1 MHVFVFPLF
10 AHFFFFADFV
20 CVFFSSQFYLLVS
33 SSFGEKGK
41 RERCENKAEAMLRL
55 NSVVAFL
62 FMRILPTI
70 HSN

>member
-10 AHFFFFADFV
+10 AHFFFFPCFV

-33 SSFGEKGK
+33 SLFGEKGEA
-41 RERCENKAEAMLRL
+41 ERCENKGEALLRL
-55 NSVVAFL
+55 SIVSFL
-62 FMRILPTI
+62 IRRILPTI

>member
-1 MHVFVFPLF
+1 MY
-10 AHFFFFADFV
+10 
-20 CVFFSSQFYLLVS
+20 FFSSQFYLLVS

-41 RERCENKAEAMLRL
+41 RERCENKGEAMLRL